1 MSAPPYMKLYI
12 AEYLAETTHLDA
24 IGHGAYLLLIMAMWR
39 AGGKLPRD
47 ETKLARIAQCT
58 PDQWSA
64 VRDDVMAFFR
74 VSGGAIRHNRVSK
87 EIAKYDAVIEG
98 AKSAGKAS
106 ASKRANK
113 NNDQGGNVRSENVER
128 KTNQPEPEED
138 NRTPIS
144 PKGDA
149 KPAAPKIILRQADVE
164 LAWSVTPPRAR
175 QRTSK
180 ADILKALQGAARRG
194 HQPAAVIEGLRAY
207 YASAEATKDGG
218 EYAKG
223 THRVI
228 TADRW
233 QGFIDAATPLEAFS
247 ASASAD
253 PLESWRRRVNAF
265 VNGSRFWN
273 PTDWGPEPGRPGSEV
288 PAHVQREF
296 GFEPARLEGA
306 AA

>member
-1 MSAPPYMKLYI
+1 MKLYI

-47 ETKLARIAQCT
+47 EAKLARIAQCT
-58 PDQWSA
+58 PDQWAS
-64 VRDDVMAFFR
+64 VRDDVMAFFK
-74 VSGGAIRHNRVSK
+74 VSGGSIRHNRVSK

-113 NNDQGGNVRSENVER
+113 NNAEGVNVRSENVER
-128 KTNQPEPEED
+128 KSNQPEPEED
-138 NRTPIS
+138 NRSPIS
-144 PKGDA
+144 PKGDT
-149 KPAAPKIILRQADVE
+149 AALSPKIVLRQADVE
-164 LAWSVTPPRAR
+164 LAWTVTPPRAR

-218 EYAKG
+218 EFAKG
-223 THRVI
+223 AHRMI

-233 QGFIDAATPLEAFS
+233 LGFVDGATPLEAL
-247 ASASAD
+247 ASSSPAD

-273 PTDWGPEPGRPGSEV
+273 PTDWGPEPGRPRCRV
-288 PAHVQREF
+288 PVEIQREF
-296 GFEPARLEGA
+296 GFTPAQPEEVA
-306 AA
+306 A